1 MEWGTGP
8 SIETKE
14 ESISVV
20 ECTYR
25 CLVFSI
31 NVHPH
36 PFIFPALQHKLMYC
50 CEQSEAVCKFT
61 SVCASA
67 HVHLNVE
74 LETCAQHST
83 I

>member
-8 SIETKE
+8 SIEAKE

-36 PFIFPALQHKLMYC
+36 PFIIPCLIGTVVSGARQFA
-50 CEQSEAVCKFT
+50 
-61 SVCASA
+61 
-67 HVHLNVE
+67 N
-74 LETCAQHST
+74 
-83 I
+83 